1 MGRILSILLAAL
13 LAFVLA
19 GTLIWYLAY
28 GIRPSPPGRVTL
40 DSLESPVQ
48 IDWHEEGF
56 ATIREGREL
65 DQYAALGFVHGRT
78 RTWSVTLWR
87 QTALGHLGSW
97 FGNSVLEVD
106 SLTHRLGLAHLAR
119 QAYDRLPPA
128 EKERLQA
135 YSDGMNAALQGNRAR
150 SESNLTLLDLQPAAW
165 KPWHSLAIERLFAWL
180 AASPPPADSL
190 KQAGP
195 EVAAFFEADRRLR
208 QWLHLHGFEHSA
220 AWVASD
226 SSGTHLYR
234 RYVYG
239 ASALPFLQE
248 VALQRSDSTYMLGAS
263 LPGTPF
269 FPTGQTPDH
278 AWAVLPRSSLE
289 LTQGALPDTL
299 GQPIY
304 ERLEGSNRQEYL
316 LRTWRPNGTLPFRED
331 APPSPARPQADTTGY
346 ALRPDTL
353 SSRRTWMLQWDGFR
367 PTSDAA
373 AWHALSSGEMGSFQ
387 LIDGDGLYLQ
397 PDGSWRVSGSPRV
410 QQPLAN
416 GVMIG
421 QTRWAE
427 YLATYLDTLSSRPA
441 PDVATWSDDC
451 HSTWAAEHA
460 PSLIASIDSVD
471 QRVSSNQMQEAIT
484 YLRNWNYAYDQS
496 SIAASVFDTWATLYQ
511 EQTGRLPGEPLPEAN
526 RPVADPALSPPD
538 TTADTTRTAARP
550 DTLSP
555 TYQQHRER
563 FRLLAQAVRQLTEE
577 YGNDLRQ
584 WRWERVN
591 QSRYYFPVWSEDTLE
606 TASAFITETRYAPLK
621 LPGRGH
627 PSAPCWGTSLV
638 ANDLPTPAMWQ
649 GWTSTGSWQQ
659 LTIQY
664 RRFEFGRFMDRYRI
678 PDRLPAPQP
687 LAPFPSSDRSTI
699 LAPPS

>member
-1 MGRILSILLAAL
+1 MGRTLSILLAAL
-13 LAFVLA
+13 LAFILVGA
-19 GTLIWYLAY
+19 FAWYLAY
-28 GIRPSPPGRVTL
+28 GIQQPPPRRVTL
-40 DSLESPVQ
+40 DSLESSVQ
-48 IDWHEEGF
+48 IGWHEGSF

-65 DQYAALGFVHGRT
+65 DQYAALGFVHGRA

-87 QTALGHLGSW
+87 QTALGRLGSW
-97 FGNSVLEVD
+97 FGSSMLEVD
-106 SLTHRLGLAHLAR
+106 SLTRRLGLARLAR
-119 QAYDRLPPA
+119 QAYAQLPPA
-128 EKERLQA
+128 EKDRLQA
-135 YSDGMNAALQGNRAR
+135 YSEGMNAALRGNRVR

-165 KPWHSLAIERLFAWL
+165 KPWHSLAVERLFAWL

-195 EVAAFFEADRRLR
+195 QVAAFFEADRRLR

-248 VALQRSDSTYMLGAS
+248 VALQRSDSTYMLGGS

-278 AWAVLPRSSLE
+278 TWAVLPRSSLQ

-304 ERLEGSNRQEYL
+304 ERLESRDQQEYL
-316 LRTWRPNGTLPFRED
+316 LRIWRSNGVLPFREN
-331 APPSPARPQADTTGY
+331 APPSPVRPQADTTDSPP
-346 ALRPDTL
+346 RSDTL
-353 SSRRTWMLQWDGFR
+353 SSRRSWMLQWDGLR

-373 AWHALSSGEMGSFQ
+373 AWHALSTGEMGSFQ
-387 LIDGDGLYLQ
+387 LIAGDGLYLQ
-397 PDGSWRVSGSPRV
+397 PDGSWRVSGSPPV

-427 YLATYLDTLSSRPA
+427 YLGTYLDTLSSRPA
-441 PDVATWSDDC
+441 PDVAAWPDDC
-451 HSTWAAEHA
+451 HSAWAAEHA

-471 QRVSSNQMQEAIT
+471 QQVPSNQMQEAIT

-496 SIAASVFDTWATLYQ
+496 SIAASVFDTWAALYQ
-511 EQTGRLPGEPLPEAN
+511 EQTGRPLGEA
-526 RPVADPALSPPD
+526 PPSAPRSL
-538 TTADTTRTAARP
+538 TGAAPPADTTRAAARP
-550 DTLSP
+550 DTLAP
-555 TYQQHRER
+555 TYQQHRRR
-563 FRLLAQAVRQLTEE
+563 FRLLTQAVRQLTEE
-577 YGNDLRQ
+577 YGDDLRQ

-606 TASAFITETRYAPLK
+606 TASAFIADTRYAPLN

-638 ANDLPTPAMWQ
+638 ANDRPNPAMWQ

-659 LTIQY
+659 LTVQY

-678 PDRLPAPQP
+678 PDRPPAPRS
-687 LAPFPSSDRSTI
+687 LSAFPSPNRTTT
-699 LAPPS
+699 LVPPS